1 MDSKQKIEERKK
13 WNAPFLKAFN
23 YLLEEGCLEFGISQS
38 SLTKGEL
45 CSMMGIQAGLISK
58 YTNGTKK
65 VSIDTMNAL
74 ARVSGGKLNVKYM
87 LGKSEY
93 MLLEN
98 APDEEFIESNNPDRE
113 VMAKRKAEPLL
124 TDFSSYINAL
134 LAKSDETI
142 ASLKRELAAKD
153 EIIQTKNERI
163 ADLEILAEERL
174 HRIAELRRIIDA
186 NNIMDYPFPVGT
198 AEGHDKK
205 DSLRV

>member
-1 MDSKQKIEERKK
+1 M
-13 WNAPFLKAFN
+13 
-23 YLLEEGCLEFGISQS
+23 EFGISQS

-113 VMAKRKAEPLL
+113 VMAKRKAEPLQP
-124 TDFSSYINAL
+124 DFSSYINAL

-174 HRIAELRRIIDA
+174 HRIAELRRVIDA